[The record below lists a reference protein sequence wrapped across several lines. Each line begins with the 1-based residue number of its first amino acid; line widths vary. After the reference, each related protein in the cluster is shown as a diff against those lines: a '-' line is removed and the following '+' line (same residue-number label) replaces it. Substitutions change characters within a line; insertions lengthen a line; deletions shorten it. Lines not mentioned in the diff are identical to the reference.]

1 MKKKSLLLSLAC
13 AMLILLFGMTANAQS
28 EDTLEPYSYT
38 NPAYANLE
46 SDTDS
51 ASDSIA
57 PYSEEVV
64 PNASYTSDVDALA
77 GTLRQQMVSR
87 AAVIN
92 LYYHHDSV
100 LTQAVFDQL
109 CDDLFAKAIAH
120 TGVGKE
126 GDYILWNCQRYTVG
140 ATQEAS
146 SQGSGYDVHI
156 TFTFTYLTDASQE
169 AEVDQAVAN
178 LLKTL
183 DLSGKTDYQKIK
195 AIYDYICSNITYD
208 YDNLYDDS
216 YTLKHSSYAAL
227 INKKAVCQGY
237 ASLFYR
243 LALEAGIDAR
253 VISGDSNGPHAWNI
267 VKIEGSYYNLDS
279 TWDAG
284 NTEYEYFLKNAKD
297 FPNHTRDA
305 AYTTAAFTSSYPI
318 AATSYAVHGSI
329 QDYEYKITNNG
340 QVIITKYT
348 GNDADVTTPATIA
361 DMPVIGI
368 DKKAFFD
375 LPNLETLTI
384 SEGVQSVSDTF
395 TGNVPKLRQI
405 HFPSTLDFRTPD
417 GSDYHIL
424 GSCPSLEE
432 ITVPDNSPYLYAEN
446 GILYDSAQYTVLCS
460 AQNADLGDLVL
471 PENVQIINTH
481 AFEYNTHL
489 TSIQMPDC
497 VYLIGYQA
505 FESCVNLVSANIPRS
520 LGGMGIGLYAFEN
533 TSLQSLFI
541 PKEIEDI
548 YITGYQFAH
557 KALQEIKVE
566 KGNPNYKV
574 IDGALIYED
583 YEGKTLVMYASGSKQ
598 TSYTLPNSITFLDVK
613 AFDGAENL
621 ETITLTGNISTIPS
635 NCFQGCTGLKELTIP
650 EGVTS
655 IDSDAFKN
663 CTNLQKI
670 YLPKSLTT
678 IDSTSFS
685 NATNITDI
693 YYAGTQKKWEKI
705 QKNGAFNKIT
715 ATYHYN
721 DDDPLENGQWL
732 KSGSRWWY
740 RYGDGSYPSNQL
752 CQINNIW
759 YGFDAS
765 GWMETGWAAHDNKWY
780 YFNTSGVMQTGWL
793 KLGGSWYYLDP
804 DKGYMYAD
812 TAFSLNDHIYGFNTD
827 GTMYTGW
834 CYIPTGNYWL
844 YFDNNGAVNGWKSIG
859 GKWYFFNYDYRMI
872 SDGWY
877 NINGVE
883 YYFLSS
889 GAMAD
894 GWAKVNGEWYYCPGG
909 KEYNGWLSSGGNWYY
924 ISESQMVYGGIYI
937 IDNRYYSF
945 ANNGVWLGYANPPQ

>member
-46 SDTDS
+46 SGDV
-51 ASDSIA
+51 SDNIA
-57 PYSEEVV
+57 PYSMEDT
-64 PNASYTSDVDALA
+64 PNISYTDDVDALA

-109 CDDLFAKAIAH
+109 CADLFAKAIAH

-126 GDYILWNCQRYTVG
+126 GDYILWNCQGYTVG

-156 TFTFTYLTDASQE
+156 TFTFTYLSDADQE
-169 AEVDQAVAN
+169 AQMDQAVAD
-178 LLKTL
+178 LLSSL
-183 DLSGKTDYQKIK
+183 DLSSKTDYQKIK

-253 VISGDSNGPHAWNI
+253 VISGDSGGPHAWNI

-329 QDYEYKITNNG
+329 QDYAYKITNNG

-348 GNDADVTTPATIA
+348 GTDADVTTPDTI
-361 DMPVIGI
+361 DGMPVIGI
-368 DKKAFFD
+368 DTNAFFD

-417 GSDYHIL
+417 GSNYPIL

-446 GILYDSAQYTVLCS
+446 GILYDSAQYAVLCS

-471 PENVQIINTH
+471 PETVQIINTH

-505 FESCVNLVSANIPRS
+505 FESCVNL
-520 LGGMGIGLYAFEN
+520 
-533 TSLQSLFI
+533 
-541 PKEIEDI
+541 
-548 YITGYQFAH
+548 
-557 KALQEIKVE
+557 
-566 KGNPNYKV
+566 
-574 IDGALIYED
+574 
-583 YEGKTLVMYASGSKQ
+583 
-598 TSYTLPNSITFLDVK
+598 
-613 AFDGAENL
+613 

-655 IDSDAFKN
+655 IKSDAFKN

-693 YYAGTQKKWEKI
+693 YYAGTQKKWEKT
-705 QKNGAFNKIT
+705 QKNDAFNKIT

-793 KLGGSWYYLDP
+793 ELGGSWYYLDP

-812 TAFSLNDHIYGFNTD
+812 TAFLLNDHIYSFNTD

-834 CYIPTGNYWL
+834 LYIQTGNYWT

-859 GKWYFFNYDYRMI
+859 GKWYYFDTYMMVADRSLTI
-872 SDGWY
+872 K
-877 NINGVE
+877 GVE

-889 GAMAD
+889 GALAEGWIKRDGAWYYYSGGIRRTDWLSLNGSWYYLDSDGKMAT
-894 GWAKVNGEWYYCPGG
+894 GWLNLNGSWYYLASGGKMATGWLKLGNTWYYLNANGKMATNTWIGNSYVNG
-909 KEYNGWLSSGGNWYY
+909 SGAWVR
-924 ISESQMVYGGIYI
+924 S
-937 IDNRYYSF
+937 R
-945 ANNGVWLGYANPPQ
+945 

>member
-46 SDTDS
+46 SGDV
-51 ASDSIA
+51 SDNIA
-57 PYSEEVV
+57 PYSMEDT
-64 PNASYTSDVDALA
+64 PNISYTDDVDALA
-77 GTLRQQMVSR
+77 STLRQQMVSR

-126 GDYILWNCQRYTVG
+126 GDYILWNCQGYTVG

-156 TFTFTYLTDASQE
+156 TFTFTYLSDADQE
-169 AEVDQAVAN
+169 AQMDQTVAD
-178 LLKTL
+178 LLSSL
-183 DLSGKTDYQKIK
+183 DLSSKTDYQKIK

-253 VISGDSNGPHAWNI
+253 VISGDSGGPHAWNI

-348 GNDADVTTPATIA
+348 GTDADVTTPDTI
-361 DMPVIGI
+361 DGMPVIGI
-368 DKKAFFD
+368 DTNAFFD

-417 GSDYHIL
+417 GSDYPIL

-446 GILYDSAQYTVLCS
+446 GILYDSAQYAVLCS

-471 PENVQIINTH
+471 PETVQIINTH

-505 FESCVNLVSANIPRS
+505 FESCVNL
-520 LGGMGIGLYAFEN
+520 
-533 TSLQSLFI
+533 
-541 PKEIEDI
+541 
-548 YITGYQFAH
+548 
-557 KALQEIKVE
+557 
-566 KGNPNYKV
+566 
-574 IDGALIYED
+574 
-583 YEGKTLVMYASGSKQ
+583 
-598 TSYTLPNSITFLDVK
+598 
-613 AFDGAENL
+613 

-635 NCFQGCTGLKELTIP
+635 NCFQRCTGLKELTIP

-655 IDSDAFKN
+655 IKSDAFKN

-693 YYAGTQKKWEKI
+693 YYAGTQKKWKKV

-765 GWMETGWAAHDNKWY
+765 GWMETGWASHDNKWY

-793 KLGGSWYYLDP
+793 KLGGSWYYLASNG
-804 DKGYMYAD
+804 KMATGW
-812 TAFSLNDHIYGFNTD
+812 LNLNGSWYYLTSSGKMATGWLKIGGAWYYLASGGKMATGWLKLGNTWYYLNAN
-827 GTMYTGW
+827 GTMATNTW
-834 CYIPTGNYWL
+834 IGNSY
-844 YFDNNGAVNGWKSIG
+844 VNG
-859 GKWYFFNYDYRMI
+859 
-872 SDGWY
+872 
-877 NINGVE
+877 
-883 YYFLSS
+883 S
-889 GAMAD
+889 GA
-894 GWAKVNGEWYYCPGG
+894 WVR
-909 KEYNGWLSSGGNWYY
+909 S
-924 ISESQMVYGGIYI
+924 
-937 IDNRYYSF
+937 R
-945 ANNGVWLGYANPPQ
+945 

>member
-46 SDTDS
+46 SGDV
-51 ASDSIA
+51 SDNIA
-57 PYSEEVV
+57 PYSMEDT
-64 PNASYTSDVDALA
+64 PNISYTDDVDALA
-77 GTLRQQMVSR
+77 STLRQQMVSR

-471 PENVQIINTH
+471 PETVQIINTH

-505 FESCVNLVSANIPRS
+505 FESCV
-520 LGGMGIGLYAFEN
+520 
-533 TSLQSLFI
+533 
-541 PKEIEDI
+541 
-548 YITGYQFAH
+548 
-557 KALQEIKVE
+557 
-566 KGNPNYKV
+566 
-574 IDGALIYED
+574 
-583 YEGKTLVMYASGSKQ
+583 
-598 TSYTLPNSITFLDVK
+598 
-613 AFDGAENL
+613 NL

-859 GKWYFFNYDYRMI
+859 GKWYYFNTFKMVANRSLTI
-872 SDGWY
+872 K
-877 NINGVE
+877 GVE

-889 GAMAD
+889 GALAE
-894 GWAKVNGEWYYCPGG
+894 GWVNRNGTWYYYSGG
-909 KEYNGWLSSGGNWYY
+909 IKHTGWLSLNGAWYY
-924 ISESQMVYGGIYI
+924 LASDGKMATDWLNLNGSWYYLTSSGKMATGWLKLGNTWYYLNANGKMATNTW
-937 IDNRYYSF
+937 IDNSYV
-945 ANNGVWLGYANPPQ
+945 NGSGAWVRSR

>member
-13 AMLILLFGMTANAQS
+13 AMLVLLFGMTANAQS

-57 PYSEEVV
+57 PYSQEAV

-87 AAVIN
+87 ATVIN

-126 GDYILWNCQRYTVG
+126 GDYILWNCQGYTVG

-156 TFTFTYLTDASQE
+156 TFTFTYLSDADQE
-169 AEVDQAVAN
+169 AQMDQAVAN

-489 TSIQMPDC
+489 TSIQMPD
-497 VYLIGYQA
+497 
-505 FESCVNLVSANIPRS
+505 
-520 LGGMGIGLYAFEN
+520 LY
-533 TSLQSLFI
+533 I
-541 PKEIEDI
+541 
-548 YITGYQFAH
+548 
-557 KALQEIKVE
+557 
-566 KGNPNYKV
+566 
-574 IDGALIYED
+574 
-583 YEGKTLVMYASGSKQ
+583 
-598 TSYTLPNSITFLDVK
+598 
-613 AFDGAENL
+613 
-621 ETITLTGNISTIPS
+621 
-635 NCFQGCTGLKELTIP
+635 
-650 EGVTS
+650 
-655 IDSDAFKN
+655 
-663 CTNLQKI
+663 
-670 YLPKSLTT
+670 
-678 IDSTSFS
+678 
-685 NATNITDI
+685 
-693 YYAGTQKKWEKI
+693 
-705 QKNGAFNKIT
+705 
-715 ATYHYN
+715 
-721 DDDPLENGQWL
+721 
-732 KSGSRWWY
+732 
-740 RYGDGSYPSNQL
+740 
-752 CQINNIW
+752 
-759 YGFDAS
+759 
-765 GWMETGWAAHDNKWY
+765 
-780 YFNTSGVMQTGWL
+780 
-793 KLGGSWYYLDP
+793 
-804 DKGYMYAD
+804 
-812 TAFSLNDHIYGFNTD
+812 
-827 GTMYTGW
+827 
-834 CYIPTGNYWL
+834 
-844 YFDNNGAVNGWKSIG
+844 
-859 GKWYFFNYDYRMI
+859 
-872 SDGWY
+872 
-877 NINGVE
+877 
-883 YYFLSS
+883 
-889 GAMAD
+889 
-894 GWAKVNGEWYYCPGG
+894 
-909 KEYNGWLSSGGNWYY
+909 
-924 ISESQMVYGGIYI
+924 
-937 IDNRYYSF
+937 
-945 ANNGVWLGYANPPQ
+945 

>member
-46 SDTDS
+46 SGDV
-51 ASDSIA
+51 SDNIA
-57 PYSEEVV
+57 PYSMEDT
-64 PNASYTSDVDALA
+64 PNISYTDDVDALA

-126 GDYILWNCQRYTVG
+126 GDYILWNCQGYTVG

-156 TFTFTYLTDASQE
+156 TFTFTYLSDADQE
-169 AEVDQAVAN
+169 AQMDQAVAD
-178 LLKTL
+178 LLSSL
-183 DLSGKTDYQKIK
+183 DLSSKTDYQKIK

-253 VISGDSNGPHAWNI
+253 VISGDSGGPHAWNI

-329 QDYEYKITNNG
+329 QDYAYKITNNG

-348 GNDADVTTPATIA
+348 GTDADVTTPDTI
-361 DMPVIGI
+361 DGMPVIGI
-368 DKKAFFD
+368 DTNAFFD

-417 GSDYHIL
+417 GSNYPIL

-446 GILYDSAQYTVLCS
+446 GILYDSAQYAVLCS

-471 PENVQIINTH
+471 PETVQIINTH

-505 FESCVNLVSANIPRS
+505 FESCVNL
-520 LGGMGIGLYAFEN
+520 
-533 TSLQSLFI
+533 
-541 PKEIEDI
+541 
-548 YITGYQFAH
+548 
-557 KALQEIKVE
+557 
-566 KGNPNYKV
+566 
-574 IDGALIYED
+574 
-583 YEGKTLVMYASGSKQ
+583 
-598 TSYTLPNSITFLDVK
+598 
-613 AFDGAENL
+613 

-655 IDSDAFKN
+655 IKSDAFKN

-693 YYAGTQKKWEKI
+693 YYAGTQKKWEKT
-705 QKNGAFNKIT
+705 QKNDAFNKIT

-793 KLGGSWYYLDP
+793 ELGGSWYYLDP

-812 TAFSLNDHIYGFNTD
+812 TAFLLNDHIYSFNTD

-834 CYIPTGNYWL
+834 LYIQTGNYWT

-859 GKWYFFNYDYRMI
+859 GKWYYFDTYMMVADRSLTI
-872 SDGWY
+872 K
-877 NINGVE
+877 GVE

-889 GAMAD
+889 GALAEGWIKRDGAWYYYSGGIRRTDWLSLNSSWYYLDSDGKMAT
-894 GWAKVNGEWYYCPGG
+894 GWLNLNGSWYYLASGGKMATGWLKLGNTWYYLNANGKMATNTWIGNSYVNG
-909 KEYNGWLSSGGNWYY
+909 SGAWVR
-924 ISESQMVYGGIYI
+924 S
-937 IDNRYYSF
+937 R
-945 ANNGVWLGYANPPQ
+945 

>member
-46 SDTDS
+46 SGDV
-51 ASDSIA
+51 SDNIA
-57 PYSEEVV
+57 PYSMEDT
-64 PNASYTSDVDALA
+64 PNISYTDDVDALA
-77 GTLRQQMVSR
+77 STLRQQMVSR

-126 GDYILWNCQRYTVG
+126 GDYILWNCQGYTVG

-156 TFTFTYLTDASQE
+156 TFTFTYLSDADQE
-169 AEVDQAVAN
+169 AQMDQTVAD
-178 LLKTL
+178 LLSSL
-183 DLSGKTDYQKIK
+183 DLSSKTDYQKIK

-253 VISGDSNGPHAWNI
+253 VISGDSGGPHAWNI

-348 GNDADVTTPATIA
+348 GTDADVTTPDTI
-361 DMPVIGI
+361 DGMPVIGI
-368 DKKAFFD
+368 DTNAFFD

-417 GSDYHIL
+417 GSDYPIL

-446 GILYDSAQYTVLCS
+446 GILYDSAQYAVLCS

-471 PENVQIINTH
+471 PETVQIINTH

-505 FESCVNLVSANIPRS
+505 FESCVNL
-520 LGGMGIGLYAFEN
+520 
-533 TSLQSLFI
+533 
-541 PKEIEDI
+541 
-548 YITGYQFAH
+548 
-557 KALQEIKVE
+557 
-566 KGNPNYKV
+566 
-574 IDGALIYED
+574 
-583 YEGKTLVMYASGSKQ
+583 
-598 TSYTLPNSITFLDVK
+598 
-613 AFDGAENL
+613 

-635 NCFQGCTGLKELTIP
+635 NCFQRCTGLKELTIP

-655 IDSDAFKN
+655 IKSDAFKN

-693 YYAGTQKKWEKI
+693 YYAGTQKKWKKV

-759 YGFDAS
+759 YGFDAY
-765 GWMETGWAAHDNKWY
+765 GWMETGWASHDNKWY

-793 KLGGSWYYLDP
+793 KLGGSWYYLASNG
-804 DKGYMYAD
+804 KMA
-812 TAFSLNDHIYGFNTD
+812 
-827 GTMYTGW
+827 TGW
-834 CYIPTGNYWL
+834 LNLNGSWYYLDSDGKMATGWL
-844 YFDNNGAVNGWKSIG
+844 NLNGSWYYLASSGKMATGWLKLGNTWYYLNANGKMATNTWIGNSYVNG
-859 GKWYFFNYDYRMI
+859 
-872 SDGWY
+872 
-877 NINGVE
+877 
-883 YYFLSS
+883 S
-889 GAMAD
+889 GA
-894 GWAKVNGEWYYCPGG
+894 WVR
-909 KEYNGWLSSGGNWYY
+909 S
-924 ISESQMVYGGIYI
+924 
-937 IDNRYYSF
+937 R
-945 ANNGVWLGYANPPQ
+945 

>member
-13 AMLILLFGMTANAQS
+13 AMLVLLFGMTANAQS

-57 PYSEEVV
+57 PYSQEVV

-375 LPNLETLTI
+375 LPNLETRPSPKVYSLSPILSQAMCLSSDRSI
-384 SEGVQSVSDTF
+384 SHLHWTSVHPMDLIIIFWDPALLWRRS
-395 TGNVPKLRQI
+395 RYQ
-405 HFPSTLDFRTPD
+405 
-417 GSDYHIL
+417 
-424 GSCPSLEE
+424 
-432 ITVPDNSPYLYAEN
+432 ITVHICTQRMASSTTVLSILYCAPLRMQIW
-446 GILYDSAQYTVLCS
+446 GIL
-460 AQNADLGDLVL
+460 
-471 PENVQIINTH
+471 
-481 AFEYNTHL
+481 
-489 TSIQMPDC
+489 
-497 VYLIGYQA
+497 
-505 FESCVNLVSANIPRS
+505 
-520 LGGMGIGLYAFEN
+520 
-533 TSLQSLFI
+533 
-541 PKEIEDI
+541 
-548 YITGYQFAH
+548 
-557 KALQEIKVE
+557 
-566 KGNPNYKV
+566 
-574 IDGALIYED
+574 
-583 YEGKTLVMYASGSKQ
+583 
-598 TSYTLPNSITFLDVK
+598 
-613 AFDGAENL
+613 
-621 ETITLTGNISTIPS
+621 
-635 NCFQGCTGLKELTIP
+635 CFQK
-650 EGVTS
+650 TS
-655 IDSDAFKN
+655 RS
-663 CTNLQKI
+663 
-670 YLPKSLTT
+670 
-678 IDSTSFS
+678 
-685 NATNITDI
+685 
-693 YYAGTQKKWEKI
+693 
-705 QKNGAFNKIT
+705 
-715 ATYHYN
+715 
-721 DDDPLENGQWL
+721 
-732 KSGSRWWY
+732 
-740 RYGDGSYPSNQL
+740 
-752 CQINNIW
+752 
-759 YGFDAS
+759 
-765 GWMETGWAAHDNKWY
+765 
-780 YFNTSGVMQTGWL
+780 
-793 KLGGSWYYLDP
+793 
-804 DKGYMYAD
+804 
-812 TAFSLNDHIYGFNTD
+812 
-827 GTMYTGW
+827 
-834 CYIPTGNYWL
+834 
-844 YFDNNGAVNGWKSIG
+844 
-859 GKWYFFNYDYRMI
+859 
-872 SDGWY
+872 
-877 NINGVE
+877 
-883 YYFLSS
+883 
-889 GAMAD
+889 
-894 GWAKVNGEWYYCPGG
+894 
-909 KEYNGWLSSGGNWYY
+909 
-924 ISESQMVYGGIYI
+924 
-937 IDNRYYSF
+937 
-945 ANNGVWLGYANPPQ
+945 

>member
-1 MKKKSLLLSLAC
+1 MIDLNKKKHKGETHMKKKSLLLSLAC

-46 SDTDS
+46 SGDV
-51 ASDSIA
+51 SDNIA
-57 PYSEEVV
+57 PYSMEDT
-64 PNASYTSDVDALA
+64 PNISYTDDVDALA

-126 GDYILWNCQRYTVG
+126 GDYILWNCQGYTVG

-156 TFTFTYLTDASQE
+156 TFTFTYLSDADQE
-169 AEVDQAVAN
+169 AQMDQAVAD
-178 LLKTL
+178 LLSSL

-208 YDNLYDDS
+208 YDNLYNDS

-253 VISGDSNGPHAWNI
+253 VISGDSGGPHAWNI

-305 AYTTAAFTSSYPI
+305 AYTTAAFTSSYLI

-329 QDYEYKITNNG
+329 QDYEYKITNNS

-348 GNDADVTTPATIA
+348 GTDADVTTPDTI
-361 DMPVIGI
+361 DGMPVIGI
-368 DKKAFFD
+368 DTNAFFD

-417 GSDYHIL
+417 GSDYPIL

-446 GILYDSAQYTVLCS
+446 GILYDSAQYAVLCS
-460 AQNADLGDLVL
+460 AQNANLGDLVL
-471 PENVQIINTH
+471 PETVQIINTH

-505 FESCVNLVSANIPRS
+505 FESCVNL
-520 LGGMGIGLYAFEN
+520 
-533 TSLQSLFI
+533 
-541 PKEIEDI
+541 
-548 YITGYQFAH
+548 
-557 KALQEIKVE
+557 
-566 KGNPNYKV
+566 
-574 IDGALIYED
+574 
-583 YEGKTLVMYASGSKQ
+583 
-598 TSYTLPNSITFLDVK
+598 
-613 AFDGAENL
+613 

-635 NCFQGCTGLKELTIP
+635 NCFQRCTGLKELTIL

-655 IDSDAFKN
+655 IKSDAFKN

-705 QKNGAFNKIT
+705 QKNDAFNKIT

-759 YGFDAS
+759 YGFDTS
-765 GWMETGWAAHDNKWY
+765 GWMETGWASHDNKWY

-804 DKGYMYAD
+804 NEGYMYAN
-812 TAFSLNDHIYGFNTD
+812 TAFSLNDHIYAFNTD

-834 CYIPTGNYWL
+834 YYNQTGNYWL

-859 GKWYFFNYDYRMI
+859 GKWYYFNTFKMVANRSLTI
-872 SDGWY
+872 K
-877 NINGVE
+877 GVE

-889 GAMAD
+889 GALAEGWVKRDGAWYYYSGGIRRTGWLNLNGSWYYLDSDGKMAT
-894 GWAKVNGEWYYCPGG
+894 GWLNLNGSWYYLASGGKMATGWLKLGNTWYYLNANGKMATNTWIGNSYVNG
-909 KEYNGWLSSGGNWYY
+909 SGAWVR
-924 ISESQMVYGGIYI
+924 S
-937 IDNRYYSF
+937 R
-945 ANNGVWLGYANPPQ
+945 

>member
-1 MKKKSLLLSLAC
+1 MIDLNKKKHKGETHMKKKSLLLSLAC

-46 SDTDS
+46 SGDV
-51 ASDSIA
+51 SDNIA
-57 PYSEEVV
+57 PYSMEDT
-64 PNASYTSDVDALA
+64 PNISYTDDVDALA
-77 GTLRQQMVSR
+77 STLRQQMVSR

-126 GDYILWNCQRYTVG
+126 GDYILWNCQGYTVG

-156 TFTFTYLTDASQE
+156 TFTFTYLSDADQE
-169 AEVDQAVAN
+169 AQMDQTVAD
-178 LLKTL
+178 LLSSL
-183 DLSGKTDYQKIK
+183 DLSSKTDYQNIK

-253 VISGDSNGPHAWNI
+253 VISGDSGGPHAWNI

-348 GNDADVTTPATIA
+348 GTDADVTTPDTI
-361 DMPVIGI
+361 DGMPVIGI
-368 DKKAFFD
+368 DTNAFFD

-417 GSDYHIL
+417 GSDYPIL

-446 GILYDSAQYTVLCS
+446 GILYDSAQYAVLCS

-471 PENVQIINTH
+471 PETVQIINTH

-505 FESCVNLVSANIPRS
+505 FESCVNL
-520 LGGMGIGLYAFEN
+520 
-533 TSLQSLFI
+533 
-541 PKEIEDI
+541 
-548 YITGYQFAH
+548 
-557 KALQEIKVE
+557 
-566 KGNPNYKV
+566 
-574 IDGALIYED
+574 
-583 YEGKTLVMYASGSKQ
+583 
-598 TSYTLPNSITFLDVK
+598 
-613 AFDGAENL
+613 

-635 NCFQGCTGLKELTIP
+635 NCFQRCTGLKELTIP

-655 IDSDAFKN
+655 IKSDAFKN

-693 YYAGTQKKWEKI
+693 YYAGTQKKWKKV

-765 GWMETGWAAHDNKWY
+765 GWMETGWASHDNKWY

-793 KLGGSWYYLDP
+793 KLGGSWYYLASNG
-804 DKGYMYAD
+804 KMA
-812 TAFSLNDHIYGFNTD
+812 
-827 GTMYTGW
+827 TGW
-834 CYIPTGNYWL
+834 LNLNGSWYYLTSSGKMATGWL
-844 YFDNNGAVNGWKSIG
+844 KIGGAWYYLASGGKMATGWLKLGNTWYYLNANGKMATNTWIGNSYVNG
-859 GKWYFFNYDYRMI
+859 
-872 SDGWY
+872 
-877 NINGVE
+877 
-883 YYFLSS
+883 S
-889 GAMAD
+889 GA
-894 GWAKVNGEWYYCPGG
+894 WVR
-909 KEYNGWLSSGGNWYY
+909 S
-924 ISESQMVYGGIYI
+924 
-937 IDNRYYSF
+937 R
-945 ANNGVWLGYANPPQ
+945 

>member
-46 SDTDS
+46 SGDV
-51 ASDSIA
+51 SDNIA
-57 PYSEEVV
+57 PYSMEDT
-64 PNASYTSDVDALA
+64 PNISYTDDVDALA
-77 GTLRQQMVSR
+77 STLRQQMVSR

-126 GDYILWNCQRYTVG
+126 GDYILWNCQGYTVG

-156 TFTFTYLTDASQE
+156 TFTFTYLSDADQE
-169 AEVDQAVAN
+169 AQMDQTVAD
-178 LLKTL
+178 LLSSL
-183 DLSGKTDYQKIK
+183 DLSSKTDYQKIK

-253 VISGDSNGPHAWNI
+253 VISGDSGGPHAWNI

-348 GNDADVTTPATIA
+348 GTDADVTTPDTI
-361 DMPVIGI
+361 DGMPVIGI
-368 DKKAFFD
+368 DTNAFFD

-417 GSDYHIL
+417 GSNYPIL

-446 GILYDSAQYTVLCS
+446 GILYDSAQYAVLCS

-471 PENVQIINTH
+471 PETVQIINTH

-505 FESCVNLVSANIPRS
+505 FESCVNL
-520 LGGMGIGLYAFEN
+520 
-533 TSLQSLFI
+533 
-541 PKEIEDI
+541 
-548 YITGYQFAH
+548 
-557 KALQEIKVE
+557 
-566 KGNPNYKV
+566 
-574 IDGALIYED
+574 
-583 YEGKTLVMYASGSKQ
+583 
-598 TSYTLPNSITFLDVK
+598 
-613 AFDGAENL
+613 

-655 IDSDAFKN
+655 IKSDAFKN

-705 QKNGAFNKIT
+705 QKNDAFNKIT

-793 KLGGSWYYLDP
+793 ELGGSWYYLDP

-812 TAFSLNDHIYGFNTD
+812 TAFLLNDHIYSFNTD

-834 CYIPTGNYWL
+834 LYIQTGNYWT

-859 GKWYFFNYDYRMI
+859 GKWYYFDTYMMVADRSLTI
-872 SDGWY
+872 K
-877 NINGVE
+877 GVE

-889 GAMAD
+889 GALAEGWIKRDGAWYYYSGGIRRTDWLSLNGSWYYLDSDGKMAT
-894 GWAKVNGEWYYCPGG
+894 GWLNLNGSWYYLASGGKMATGWLKLGNTWYYLNANGKMATNTWIGNSYVNG
-909 KEYNGWLSSGGNWYY
+909 SGAWVR
-924 ISESQMVYGGIYI
+924 S
-937 IDNRYYSF
+937 R
-945 ANNGVWLGYANPPQ
+945 

>member
-46 SDTDS
+46 SGDV
-51 ASDSIA
+51 SDNIA
-57 PYSEEVV
+57 PYSMEDT
-64 PNASYTSDVDALA
+64 PNISYTDDVDALA
-77 GTLRQQMVSR
+77 STLRQQMVSR

-126 GDYILWNCQRYTVG
+126 GDYILWNCQGYTVG

-156 TFTFTYLTDASQE
+156 TFTFTYLSDADQE
-169 AEVDQAVAN
+169 AQMDQTVAD
-178 LLKTL
+178 LLSSL
-183 DLSGKTDYQKIK
+183 DLSSKTDYQKIK

-253 VISGDSNGPHAWNI
+253 VISGDSGGPHAWNI

-348 GNDADVTTPATIA
+348 GTDADVTTPDTI
-361 DMPVIGI
+361 DGMPVIGI
-368 DKKAFFD
+368 DTNAFFD

-417 GSDYHIL
+417 GSDYPIL

-446 GILYDSAQYTVLCS
+446 GILYDSAQYAVLCS

-471 PENVQIINTH
+471 PETVQIINTH

-505 FESCVNLVSANIPRS
+505 FESCVNL
-520 LGGMGIGLYAFEN
+520 
-533 TSLQSLFI
+533 
-541 PKEIEDI
+541 
-548 YITGYQFAH
+548 
-557 KALQEIKVE
+557 
-566 KGNPNYKV
+566 
-574 IDGALIYED
+574 
-583 YEGKTLVMYASGSKQ
+583 
-598 TSYTLPNSITFLDVK
+598 
-613 AFDGAENL
+613 

-635 NCFQGCTGLKELTIP
+635 NCFQRCTGLKELTIP

-655 IDSDAFKN
+655 IKSDAFKN

-693 YYAGTQKKWEKI
+693 YYAGTQKKWKKV

-759 YGFDAS
+759 YGFDAY
-765 GWMETGWAAHDNKWY
+765 GWMETGWASHDNKWY

-793 KLGGSWYYLDP
+793 KLGGSWYYLASNG
-804 DKGYMYAD
+804 KMATGW
-812 TAFSLNDHIYGFNTD
+812 LNLNGSWYYLTSSGKMATGWLKIGGAWYYLASGGKMATGWLKLGNTWYYLNAN
-827 GTMYTGW
+827 GTMATNTW
-834 CYIPTGNYWL
+834 IGNSY
-844 YFDNNGAVNGWKSIG
+844 VNG
-859 GKWYFFNYDYRMI
+859 
-872 SDGWY
+872 
-877 NINGVE
+877 
-883 YYFLSS
+883 S
-889 GAMAD
+889 GA
-894 GWAKVNGEWYYCPGG
+894 WVR
-909 KEYNGWLSSGGNWYY
+909 S
-924 ISESQMVYGGIYI
+924 
-937 IDNRYYSF
+937 R
-945 ANNGVWLGYANPPQ
+945 

>member
-46 SDTDS
+46 SGDV
-51 ASDSIA
+51 SDNIA
-57 PYSEEVV
+57 PYSMEDT
-64 PNASYTSDVDALA
+64 PNISYTDDVDALA
-77 GTLRQQMVSR
+77 STLRQQMVSR

-253 VISGDSNGPHAWNI
+253 VISGDSSGPHAWNI

-471 PENVQIINTH
+471 PETVQIINTH

-505 FESCVNLVSANIPRS
+505 FESCV
-520 LGGMGIGLYAFEN
+520 
-533 TSLQSLFI
+533 
-541 PKEIEDI
+541 
-548 YITGYQFAH
+548 
-557 KALQEIKVE
+557 
-566 KGNPNYKV
+566 
-574 IDGALIYED
+574 
-583 YEGKTLVMYASGSKQ
+583 
-598 TSYTLPNSITFLDVK
+598 
-613 AFDGAENL
+613 NL

-859 GKWYFFNYDYRMI
+859 GKWYYFNTFKMVANRSLTI
-872 SDGWY
+872 K
-877 NINGVE
+877 GVE

-889 GAMAD
+889 GALAE
-894 GWAKVNGEWYYCPGG
+894 GWVNRNGTWYYYSGG
-909 KEYNGWLSSGGNWYY
+909 IKHTGWLSLNGAWYY
-924 ISESQMVYGGIYI
+924 LASDGKMATDWLNLNGSWYYLTSSGKMATGWLKLGNTWYYLNANGKMATNTW
-937 IDNRYYSF
+937 IDNSYV
-945 ANNGVWLGYANPPQ
+945 NGSGAWVRSR

>member
-46 SDTDS
+46 SGDV
-51 ASDSIA
+51 SDNIA
-57 PYSEEVV
+57 PYSMEDT
-64 PNASYTSDVDALA
+64 PNISYTDDVDALA
-77 GTLRQQMVSR
+77 STLRQQMVSR

-126 GDYILWNCQRYTVG
+126 GDYILWNCQGYTVG

-156 TFTFTYLTDASQE
+156 TFTFTYLSDADQE
-169 AEVDQAVAN
+169 AQMDQTVAD
-178 LLKTL
+178 LLSSL
-183 DLSGKTDYQKIK
+183 DLSSKTDYQKIK

-253 VISGDSNGPHAWNI
+253 VISGDSGGPHAWNI

-348 GNDADVTTPATIA
+348 GTDADVTTPDTI
-361 DMPVIGI
+361 DGMPVIGI
-368 DKKAFFD
+368 DTNAFFD

-417 GSDYHIL
+417 GSDYPIL

-446 GILYDSAQYTVLCS
+446 GILYDSAQYAVLCS

-471 PENVQIINTH
+471 PETVQIINTH

-489 TSIQMPDC
+489 TSIQMPD
-497 VYLIGYQA
+497 YMDLIGYQA
-505 FESCVNLVSANIPRS
+505 FESCV
-520 LGGMGIGLYAFEN
+520 
-533 TSLQSLFI
+533 
-541 PKEIEDI
+541 
-548 YITGYQFAH
+548 
-557 KALQEIKVE
+557 
-566 KGNPNYKV
+566 
-574 IDGALIYED
+574 
-583 YEGKTLVMYASGSKQ
+583 
-598 TSYTLPNSITFLDVK
+598 
-613 AFDGAENL
+613 NL

-635 NCFQGCTGLKELTIP
+635 NCFQRCTGLKELTIP

-655 IDSDAFKN
+655 IKSDAFKN

-693 YYAGTQKKWEKI
+693 YYAGTQKKWKKV

-759 YGFDAS
+759 YGFDAY
-765 GWMETGWAAHDNKWY
+765 GWMETGWASHDNKWY

-793 KLGGSWYYLDP
+793 KLGGSWYYLASNG
-804 DKGYMYAD
+804 KMATGW
-812 TAFSLNDHIYGFNTD
+812 LNLNGSWYYLTSSGKMATGWLKIGGAWYYLASGGKMATGWLKLGNTWYYLNAN
-827 GTMYTGW
+827 GTMATNTW
-834 CYIPTGNYWL
+834 IGNSY
-844 YFDNNGAVNGWKSIG
+844 VNG
-859 GKWYFFNYDYRMI
+859 
-872 SDGWY
+872 
-877 NINGVE
+877 
-883 YYFLSS
+883 S
-889 GAMAD
+889 GA
-894 GWAKVNGEWYYCPGG
+894 WVR
-909 KEYNGWLSSGGNWYY
+909 S
-924 ISESQMVYGGIYI
+924 
-937 IDNRYYSF
+937 R
-945 ANNGVWLGYANPPQ
+945 

>member
-46 SDTDS
+46 SGDV
-51 ASDSIA
+51 SDNIA
-57 PYSEEVV
+57 PYSMEDT
-64 PNASYTSDVDALA
+64 PNISYTDDVDALA

-126 GDYILWNCQRYTVG
+126 GDYILWNCQGYTVG

-156 TFTFTYLTDASQE
+156 TFTFTYLSDADQE
-169 AEVDQAVAN
+169 AQMDQAVAD
-178 LLKTL
+178 LLSSL
-183 DLSGKTDYQKIK
+183 DLSSKTDYQKIK

-329 QDYEYKITNNG
+329 QDYAYKITNNG

-348 GNDADVTTPATIA
+348 GTDADVTTPDTI
-361 DMPVIGI
+361 DGMPVIGI
-368 DKKAFFD
+368 DTNAFFD

-417 GSDYHIL
+417 GSNYPIL

-446 GILYDSAQYTVLCS
+446 GILYDSAQYAVLCS
-460 AQNADLGDLVL
+460 AQNADLVDLVL
-471 PENVQIINTH
+471 PETVQIINTH

-505 FESCVNLVSANIPRS
+505 FESCVNL
-520 LGGMGIGLYAFEN
+520 
-533 TSLQSLFI
+533 
-541 PKEIEDI
+541 
-548 YITGYQFAH
+548 
-557 KALQEIKVE
+557 
-566 KGNPNYKV
+566 
-574 IDGALIYED
+574 
-583 YEGKTLVMYASGSKQ
+583 
-598 TSYTLPNSITFLDVK
+598 
-613 AFDGAENL
+613 

-655 IDSDAFKN
+655 IKSDAFKN

-693 YYAGTQKKWEKI
+693 YYAGTQKKWEKT
-705 QKNGAFNKIT
+705 QKNDAFNKIT

-793 KLGGSWYYLDP
+793 ELGGSWYYLDP

-812 TAFSLNDHIYGFNTD
+812 TAFLLNDHIYSFNTD

-834 CYIPTGNYWL
+834 LYIQTGNYWT

-859 GKWYFFNYDYRMI
+859 GKWYYFDTYMMVADRSLTI
-872 SDGWY
+872 K
-877 NINGVE
+877 GVE

-889 GAMAD
+889 GALAEGWIKRDGAWYYYSGGIRRTDWLSLNSSWYYLDSDGKMAT
-894 GWAKVNGEWYYCPGG
+894 GWLNLNGSWYYLASGGKMATGWLKLGNTWYYLNANGKMATNTWIGNSYVNG
-909 KEYNGWLSSGGNWYY
+909 SGAWVR
-924 ISESQMVYGGIYI
+924 S
-937 IDNRYYSF
+937 R
-945 ANNGVWLGYANPPQ
+945 

>member
-46 SDTDS
+46 SGDV
-51 ASDSIA
+51 SDNIA
-57 PYSEEVV
+57 PYSMEDT
-64 PNASYTSDVDALA
+64 PNISYTDDVDALA

-126 GDYILWNCQRYTVG
+126 GDYILWNCQGYTVG

-156 TFTFTYLTDASQE
+156 TFTFTYLSDADQE
-169 AEVDQAVAN
+169 AQMDQAVAD
-178 LLKTL
+178 LLSSL
-183 DLSGKTDYQKIK
+183 DLSSKTDYQKIK

-253 VISGDSNGPHAWNI
+253 VISGDSGGPHAWNI

-348 GNDADVTTPATIA
+348 GTDADVTTPDTI
-361 DMPVIGI
+361 DGMPVIGI
-368 DKKAFFD
+368 DTNAFFD

-417 GSDYHIL
+417 GSNYPIL

-446 GILYDSAQYTVLCS
+446 GILYDSAQYAVLCS

-471 PENVQIINTH
+471 PETVQIINTH

-505 FESCVNLVSANIPRS
+505 FESCVNL
-520 LGGMGIGLYAFEN
+520 
-533 TSLQSLFI
+533 
-541 PKEIEDI
+541 
-548 YITGYQFAH
+548 
-557 KALQEIKVE
+557 
-566 KGNPNYKV
+566 
-574 IDGALIYED
+574 
-583 YEGKTLVMYASGSKQ
+583 
-598 TSYTLPNSITFLDVK
+598 
-613 AFDGAENL
+613 

-655 IDSDAFKN
+655 IKSDAFKN

-705 QKNGAFNKIT
+705 QKNDAFNKIT

-793 KLGGSWYYLDP
+793 ELGGSWYYLDP

-812 TAFSLNDHIYGFNTD
+812 TAFLLNDHIYSFNTD

-834 CYIPTGNYWL
+834 LYIQTGNYWT

-859 GKWYFFNYDYRMI
+859 GKWYYFDTYMMVADRSLTI
-872 SDGWY
+872 K
-877 NINGVE
+877 GVE

-889 GAMAD
+889 GALAEGWIKRDGAWYYYSGGIRRTDWLSLNGSWYYLDSDGKMAT
-894 GWAKVNGEWYYCPGG
+894 GWLNLNGSWYYLASGGKMATGWLKLGNTWYYLNANGKMATNTWIGNSYVNG
-909 KEYNGWLSSGGNWYY
+909 SGAWVR
-924 ISESQMVYGGIYI
+924 S
-937 IDNRYYSF
+937 R
-945 ANNGVWLGYANPPQ
+945 

>member
-46 SDTDS
+46 SGDV
-51 ASDSIA
+51 SDNIA
-57 PYSEEVV
+57 PYSMEDT
-64 PNASYTSDVDALA
+64 PNISYTDDVDALA

-126 GDYILWNCQRYTVG
+126 GDYILWNCQGYTVG

-156 TFTFTYLTDASQE
+156 TFTFTYLSDADQE
-169 AEVDQAVAN
+169 AQMDQAVAD
-178 LLKTL
+178 LLSSL
-183 DLSGKTDYQKIK
+183 DLSSKTDYQKIK

-253 VISGDSNGPHAWNI
+253 VISGDSGGPHAWNI

-329 QDYEYKITNNG
+329 QDYAYKITNNG

-348 GNDADVTTPATIA
+348 GTDADVTTPDTI
-361 DMPVIGI
+361 DGMPVIGI
-368 DKKAFFD
+368 DTNAFFD

-417 GSDYHIL
+417 GSNYPIL

-446 GILYDSAQYTVLCS
+446 GILYDSAQYAVLCS

-471 PENVQIINTH
+471 PETVQIINTH

-505 FESCVNLVSANIPRS
+505 FESCVNL
-520 LGGMGIGLYAFEN
+520 
-533 TSLQSLFI
+533 
-541 PKEIEDI
+541 
-548 YITGYQFAH
+548 
-557 KALQEIKVE
+557 
-566 KGNPNYKV
+566 
-574 IDGALIYED
+574 
-583 YEGKTLVMYASGSKQ
+583 
-598 TSYTLPNSITFLDVK
+598 
-613 AFDGAENL
+613 

-655 IDSDAFKN
+655 IKSDAFKN

-693 YYAGTQKKWEKI
+693 YYAGTQKKWEKT
-705 QKNGAFNKIT
+705 QKNDAFNKIT

-859 GKWYFFNYDYRMI
+859 GKWYYFNTFKMVANRSLTI
-872 SDGWY
+872 K
-877 NINGVE
+877 GVE

-889 GAMAD
+889 GALAE
-894 GWAKVNGEWYYCPGG
+894 GWVNRNGTWYYYSGG
-909 KEYNGWLSSGGNWYY
+909 IKHTGWLSLNGAWYY
-924 ISESQMVYGGIYI
+924 LASDGKMATDWLNLNGSWYYLTSSGKMATGWLKLGNTWYYLNANGKMATNTW
-937 IDNRYYSF
+937 IDNSYV
-945 ANNGVWLGYANPPQ
+945 NGSGAWVRSR

>member
-1 MKKKSLLLSLAC
+1 MIDLNKKKHKGETHMKKKSLLLSLAC

-46 SDTDS
+46 SGDV
-51 ASDSIA
+51 SDNIA
-57 PYSEEVV
+57 PYSMEDT
-64 PNASYTSDVDALA
+64 PNISYTDDVDALA

-126 GDYILWNCQRYTVG
+126 GDYILWNCQGYTVG

-156 TFTFTYLTDASQE
+156 TFTFTYLSDADQE
-169 AEVDQAVAN
+169 AQMDQAVAD
-178 LLKTL
+178 LLSSL

-208 YDNLYDDS
+208 YDNLYNDS

-253 VISGDSNGPHAWNI
+253 VISGDSGGPHAWNI

-305 AYTTAAFTSSYPI
+305 AYTTAAFTSSYLI

-329 QDYEYKITNNG
+329 QDYEYKITNNS

-348 GNDADVTTPATIA
+348 GTDADVTTPDTI
-361 DMPVIGI
+361 DGMPVIGI
-368 DKKAFFD
+368 DTNAFFD

-417 GSDYHIL
+417 GSDYPIL

-446 GILYDSAQYTVLCS
+446 GILYDSAQYAVLCS
-460 AQNADLGDLVL
+460 AQNANLGDLVL
-471 PENVQIINTH
+471 PETVQIINTH

-505 FESCVNLVSANIPRS
+505 FESCVNL
-520 LGGMGIGLYAFEN
+520 
-533 TSLQSLFI
+533 
-541 PKEIEDI
+541 
-548 YITGYQFAH
+548 
-557 KALQEIKVE
+557 
-566 KGNPNYKV
+566 
-574 IDGALIYED
+574 
-583 YEGKTLVMYASGSKQ
+583 
-598 TSYTLPNSITFLDVK
+598 
-613 AFDGAENL
+613 

-635 NCFQGCTGLKELTIP
+635 NCFQRCTGLKELTIL

-655 IDSDAFKN
+655 IKSDAFKN

-705 QKNGAFNKIT
+705 QKNDAFNKIT

-759 YGFDAS
+759 YGFDTS
-765 GWMETGWAAHDNKWY
+765 GWMETGWASHDNKWY

-804 DKGYMYAD
+804 NEGYMYAN
-812 TAFSLNDHIYGFNTD
+812 TAFSLNDHIYAFNTD

-834 CYIPTGNYWL
+834 YYNQTGNYWL

-859 GKWYFFNYDYRMI
+859 GKWYYFNTFKMVANRSLTI
-872 SDGWY
+872 K
-877 NINGVE
+877 GVE

-889 GAMAD
+889 GALAEGWVKRDGAWYYLDSDGKMAT
-894 GWAKVNGEWYYCPGG
+894 GWLNLNGSWYYLASGGKMATGWLKLGNTWYYLNANGKMATNTWIGNSYVNG
-909 KEYNGWLSSGGNWYY
+909 SGAWVR
-924 ISESQMVYGGIYI
+924 S
-937 IDNRYYSF
+937 R
-945 ANNGVWLGYANPPQ
+945 

>member
-1 MKKKSLLLSLAC
+1 MIDLNKKKHKGETHMKKKSLLLSLAC

-46 SDTDS
+46 SGDV
-51 ASDSIA
+51 SDNIA
-57 PYSEEVV
+57 PYSMEDT
-64 PNASYTSDVDALA
+64 PNISYTDDVDALA
-77 GTLRQQMVSR
+77 STLRQQMVSR

-126 GDYILWNCQRYTVG
+126 GDYILWNCQGYTVG

-156 TFTFTYLTDASQE
+156 TFTFTYLSDADQE
-169 AEVDQAVAN
+169 AQMDQTVAD
-178 LLKTL
+178 LLSSL
-183 DLSGKTDYQKIK
+183 DLSSKTDYQKIK

-253 VISGDSNGPHAWNI
+253 VISGDSGGPHAWNI

-348 GNDADVTTPATIA
+348 GTDADVTTPDTI
-361 DMPVIGI
+361 DGMPVIGI
-368 DKKAFFD
+368 DTNAFFD

-417 GSDYHIL
+417 GSDYPIL

-446 GILYDSAQYTVLCS
+446 GILYDSAQYAVLCS

-471 PENVQIINTH
+471 PETVQIINTH

-505 FESCVNLVSANIPRS
+505 FESCVNL
-520 LGGMGIGLYAFEN
+520 
-533 TSLQSLFI
+533 
-541 PKEIEDI
+541 
-548 YITGYQFAH
+548 
-557 KALQEIKVE
+557 
-566 KGNPNYKV
+566 
-574 IDGALIYED
+574 
-583 YEGKTLVMYASGSKQ
+583 
-598 TSYTLPNSITFLDVK
+598 
-613 AFDGAENL
+613 

-635 NCFQGCTGLKELTIP
+635 NCFQRCTGLKELTIP

-655 IDSDAFKN
+655 IKSDAFKN

-693 YYAGTQKKWEKI
+693 YYAGTQKKWKKV

-765 GWMETGWAAHDNKWY
+765 GWMETGWASHDNKWY

-804 DKGYMYAD
+804 NEGHMYAD
-812 TAFSLNDHIYGFNTD
+812 TAFSLNDHIYAFNTD

-834 CYIPTGNYWL
+834 YYNQTGNYWL

-859 GKWYFFNYDYRMI
+859 GKWYYFNTFKMVANRSLTI
-872 SDGWY
+872 K
-877 NINGVE
+877 GVE

-889 GAMAD
+889 GALAEGWVKRDGAWYYYSSGIRRTGWLNLNGSWYYLDSDGKMAT
-894 GWAKVNGEWYYCPGG
+894 GWLNLNGSWYYLASGGKMATGWLKLGNTWYYLNANGKMATNTWIGNSYVNG
-909 KEYNGWLSSGGNWYY
+909 SGAWVR
-924 ISESQMVYGGIYI
+924 S
-937 IDNRYYSF
+937 R
-945 ANNGVWLGYANPPQ
+945 

>member
-1 MKKKSLLLSLAC
+1 MIDLNKKKHKGETHMKKKSLLLSLAC

-46 SDTDS
+46 SGDV
-51 ASDSIA
+51 SDNIA
-57 PYSEEVV
+57 PYSMEDT
-64 PNASYTSDVDALA
+64 PNISYTDDVDALA

-126 GDYILWNCQRYTVG
+126 GDYILWNCQGYTVG

-156 TFTFTYLTDASQE
+156 TFTFTYLSNADQKAQM
-169 AEVDQAVAN
+169 DQAVAD
-178 LLKTL
+178 LLSSL
-183 DLSGKTDYQKIK
+183 ALSGKTDYQKIK

-243 LALEAGIDAR
+243 FALEAGIDAR
-253 VISGDSNGPHAWNI
+253 VISGDSGGPHAWNI

-348 GNDADVTTPATIA
+348 GTDADVTTPDTI
-361 DMPVIGI
+361 DGMPVIGI
-368 DKKAFFD
+368 DMNAFFD

-417 GSDYHIL
+417 GSDYPIL

-446 GILYDSAQYTVLCS
+446 GILYDKAQYAVLCS

-471 PENVQIINTH
+471 PETVQIINTH

-505 FESCVNLVSANIPRS
+505 FESCVNL
-520 LGGMGIGLYAFEN
+520 
-533 TSLQSLFI
+533 
-541 PKEIEDI
+541 
-548 YITGYQFAH
+548 
-557 KALQEIKVE
+557 
-566 KGNPNYKV
+566 
-574 IDGALIYED
+574 
-583 YEGKTLVMYASGSKQ
+583 
-598 TSYTLPNSITFLDVK
+598 
-613 AFDGAENL
+613 

-655 IDSDAFKN
+655 IKSDAFKN

-693 YYAGTQKKWEKI
+693 YYAGTQKKWGKI

-759 YGFDAS
+759 YGFDTS
-765 GWMETGWAAHDNKWY
+765 GWMETGWASHDNKWY

-804 DKGYMYAD
+804 NEGHMYAD
-812 TAFSLNDHIYGFNTD
+812 TAFSLNDHIYAFNTD

-834 CYIPTGNYWL
+834 YYNQTGNYWL

-859 GKWYFFNYDYRMI
+859 GKWYYFNTFKMVANRSLTI
-872 SDGWY
+872 K
-877 NINGVE
+877 GVE

-889 GAMAD
+889 GALAEGWVKRDGAWYYYSSGIRRTGWLNLNGSWYYLDSDGKMAT
-894 GWAKVNGEWYYCPGG
+894 GWLNLNGSWYYLASGGKMATGWLKLGNTWYYLNANGKMATNTWIGNSYVNG
-909 KEYNGWLSSGGNWYY
+909 SGAWVR
-924 ISESQMVYGGIYI
+924 S
-937 IDNRYYSF
+937 R
-945 ANNGVWLGYANPPQ
+945 

>member
-1 MKKKSLLLSLAC
+1 MIDLNKKKHKGETHMKKKSLLLSLAC
-13 AMLILLFGMTANAQS
+13 AMLILLFSMTANAQS

-46 SDTDS
+46 SGDV
-51 ASDSIA
+51 SDNIA
-57 PYSEEVV
+57 PYSMEDT
-64 PNASYTSDVDALA
+64 PNISYTDDVDALA

-126 GDYILWNCQRYTVG
+126 GDYILWNCQGYTVG

-156 TFTFTYLTDASQE
+156 TFTFTYLSDADQE
-169 AEVDQAVAN
+169 AQMDQAVAD
-178 LLKTL
+178 LLSSL

-208 YDNLYDDS
+208 YDNLYNDS

-253 VISGDSNGPHAWNI
+253 VISGDSGGPHAWNI

-305 AYTTAAFTSSYPI
+305 AYTTAAFTSSYLI

-329 QDYEYKITNNG
+329 QDYEYKITNNS

-348 GNDADVTTPATIA
+348 GTDADVTTPDTI
-361 DMPVIGI
+361 DGMPVIGI
-368 DKKAFFD
+368 DTNAFFD

-417 GSDYHIL
+417 GSDYPIL

-446 GILYDSAQYTVLCS
+446 GILYDSAQYAVLCS
-460 AQNADLGDLVL
+460 AQNANLGDLVL
-471 PENVQIINTH
+471 PETVQIINTH

-505 FESCVNLVSANIPRS
+505 FESCVNL
-520 LGGMGIGLYAFEN
+520 
-533 TSLQSLFI
+533 
-541 PKEIEDI
+541 
-548 YITGYQFAH
+548 
-557 KALQEIKVE
+557 
-566 KGNPNYKV
+566 
-574 IDGALIYED
+574 
-583 YEGKTLVMYASGSKQ
+583 
-598 TSYTLPNSITFLDVK
+598 
-613 AFDGAENL
+613 

-635 NCFQGCTGLKELTIP
+635 NCFQRCTGLKELTIL

-655 IDSDAFKN
+655 IKSDAFKN

-705 QKNGAFNKIT
+705 QKNDAFNKIT

-759 YGFDAS
+759 YGFDTS
-765 GWMETGWAAHDNKWY
+765 GWMETGWASHDNKWY

-804 DKGYMYAD
+804 NEGYMYAN
-812 TAFSLNDHIYGFNTD
+812 TAFSLNDHIYAFNTD

-834 CYIPTGNYWL
+834 YYNQTGNYWL

-859 GKWYFFNYDYRMI
+859 GKWYYFNTFKMVANRSLTI
-872 SDGWY
+872 K
-877 NINGVE
+877 GVE

-889 GAMAD
+889 GALAEGWVKRDGAWYYYSGGIRRTGWLNLNGSWYYLDSDGKMAT
-894 GWAKVNGEWYYCPGG
+894 GWLNLNGSWYYLASGGKMATGWLKLGNTWYYLNANGKMATNTWIGNSYVNG
-909 KEYNGWLSSGGNWYY
+909 SGAWVR
-924 ISESQMVYGGIYI
+924 S
-937 IDNRYYSF
+937 R
-945 ANNGVWLGYANPPQ
+945 

>member
-46 SDTDS
+46 SGDV
-51 ASDSIA
+51 SDNIA
-57 PYSEEVV
+57 PYSMEDT
-64 PNASYTSDVDALA
+64 PNISYTDDVDALA

-126 GDYILWNCQRYTVG
+126 GDYILWNCQGYTVG

-156 TFTFTYLTDASQE
+156 TFTFTYLSDADQE
-169 AEVDQAVAN
+169 AQMDQAVAD
-178 LLKTL
+178 LLSSL
-183 DLSGKTDYQKIK
+183 DLSNKTDYQKIK

-329 QDYEYKITNNG
+329 QDYAYKITNNG

-348 GNDADVTTPATIA
+348 GTDADVTTPDTI
-361 DMPVIGI
+361 DGMPVIGI
-368 DKKAFFD
+368 DTNAFFD

-417 GSDYHIL
+417 GSNYPIL

-446 GILYDSAQYTVLCS
+446 GILYDSAQYAVLCS

-471 PENVQIINTH
+471 PETVQIINTH

-505 FESCVNLVSANIPRS
+505 FESCVNL
-520 LGGMGIGLYAFEN
+520 
-533 TSLQSLFI
+533 
-541 PKEIEDI
+541 
-548 YITGYQFAH
+548 
-557 KALQEIKVE
+557 
-566 KGNPNYKV
+566 
-574 IDGALIYED
+574 
-583 YEGKTLVMYASGSKQ
+583 
-598 TSYTLPNSITFLDVK
+598 
-613 AFDGAENL
+613 

-655 IDSDAFKN
+655 IKSDAFKN

-693 YYAGTQKKWEKI
+693 YYAGTQKKWEKT
-705 QKNGAFNKIT
+705 QKNDAFNKIT

-793 KLGGSWYYLDP
+793 ELGGSWYYLDP

-812 TAFSLNDHIYGFNTD
+812 TAFLLNDHIYSFNTD

-834 CYIPTGNYWL
+834 LYIQTGNYWT

-859 GKWYFFNYDYRMI
+859 GKWYYFDTYMMVADRSLTI
-872 SDGWY
+872 K
-877 NINGVE
+877 GVE

-889 GAMAD
+889 GALAEGWIKRDGAWYYYSGGIRRTDWLSLNSSWYYLDSDGKMAT
-894 GWAKVNGEWYYCPGG
+894 GWLNLNGSWYYLASGGKMATGWLKLGNTWYYLNANGKMATNTWIGNSYVNG
-909 KEYNGWLSSGGNWYY
+909 SGAWVR
-924 ISESQMVYGGIYI
+924 S
-937 IDNRYYSF
+937 R
-945 ANNGVWLGYANPPQ
+945 

>member
-46 SDTDS
+46 SGDV
-51 ASDSIA
+51 SDNIA
-57 PYSEEVV
+57 PYSMEDT
-64 PNASYTSDVDALA
+64 PNISYTDDVDALA

-126 GDYILWNCQRYTVG
+126 GDYILWNCQGYTVG

-156 TFTFTYLTDASQE
+156 TFTFTYLSDADQE
-169 AEVDQAVAN
+169 AQMDQAVAD
-178 LLKTL
+178 LLSSL
-183 DLSGKTDYQKIK
+183 DLSSKTDYQKIK

-253 VISGDSNGPHAWNI
+253 VISGDSGGPHAWNI

-279 TWDAG
+279 TWDVG

-329 QDYEYKITNNG
+329 QDYAYKITNNG

-348 GNDADVTTPATIA
+348 GTDADVTTPDTI
-361 DMPVIGI
+361 DGMPVIGI
-368 DKKAFFD
+368 DTNAFFD

-417 GSDYHIL
+417 GSNYPIL

-446 GILYDSAQYTVLCS
+446 GILYDSAQYAVLCS

-471 PENVQIINTH
+471 PETVQIINTH

-505 FESCVNLVSANIPRS
+505 FESCVNL
-520 LGGMGIGLYAFEN
+520 
-533 TSLQSLFI
+533 
-541 PKEIEDI
+541 
-548 YITGYQFAH
+548 
-557 KALQEIKVE
+557 
-566 KGNPNYKV
+566 
-574 IDGALIYED
+574 
-583 YEGKTLVMYASGSKQ
+583 
-598 TSYTLPNSITFLDVK
+598 
-613 AFDGAENL
+613 

-655 IDSDAFKN
+655 IKSDAFKN

-693 YYAGTQKKWEKI
+693 YYAGTQKKWEKT
-705 QKNGAFNKIT
+705 QKNDAFNKIT

-793 KLGGSWYYLDP
+793 ELGGSWYYLDP

-812 TAFSLNDHIYGFNTD
+812 TAFLLNDHIYSFNTD

-834 CYIPTGNYWL
+834 LYIQTGNYWT

-859 GKWYFFNYDYRMI
+859 GKWYYFDTYMMVADRSLTI
-872 SDGWY
+872 K
-877 NINGVE
+877 GVE

-889 GAMAD
+889 GALAEGWIKRDGAWYYYSGGIRRTDWLSLNGSWYYLDSDGKMAT
-894 GWAKVNGEWYYCPGG
+894 GWLNLNGSWYYLASGGKMATGWLKLGNTWYYLNANGKMATNTWIGNSYVNG
-909 KEYNGWLSSGGNWYY
+909 SGAWVR
-924 ISESQMVYGGIYI
+924 S
-937 IDNRYYSF
+937 R
-945 ANNGVWLGYANPPQ
+945 

>member
-46 SDTDS
+46 SGDV
-51 ASDSIA
+51 SDNIA
-57 PYSEEVV
+57 PYSMEDT
-64 PNASYTSDVDALA
+64 PNISYTDDVDALA
-77 GTLRQQMVSR
+77 STLRQQMVSR

-505 FESCVNLVSANIPRS
+505 FESCVNL
-520 LGGMGIGLYAFEN
+520 
-533 TSLQSLFI
+533 
-541 PKEIEDI
+541 
-548 YITGYQFAH
+548 
-557 KALQEIKVE
+557 
-566 KGNPNYKV
+566 
-574 IDGALIYED
+574 
-583 YEGKTLVMYASGSKQ
+583 
-598 TSYTLPNSITFLDVK
+598 
-613 AFDGAENL
+613 

-859 GKWYFFNYDYRMI
+859 GKWYYFNTFKMVANRSLTI
-872 SDGWY
+872 K
-877 NINGVE
+877 GVE

-889 GAMAD
+889 GALAE
-894 GWAKVNGEWYYCPGG
+894 GWVNRNGTWYYYSGG
-909 KEYNGWLSSGGNWYY
+909 IKHTGWLSLNGAWYY
-924 ISESQMVYGGIYI
+924 LASDGKMATDWLNLNGSWYYLTSSGKMATGWLKLGNTWYYLNANGKMATNTW
-937 IDNRYYSF
+937 IDNSYV
-945 ANNGVWLGYANPPQ
+945 NGSGAWVRSR

>member
-13 AMLILLFGMTANAQS
+13 AMLVLLFGMTANAQS

-57 PYSEEVV
+57 PYSQEAV

-126 GDYILWNCQRYTVG
+126 GDYILWNCQGYTVG

-156 TFTFTYLTDASQE
+156 TFTFTYLSDADQE
-169 AEVDQAVAN
+169 AQMDQAVAD
-178 LLKTL
+178 LLSSL
-183 DLSGKTDYQKIK
+183 NLSGKTDYQKIK

-253 VISGDSNGPHAWNI
+253 VISGDSSGPHAWNI

-395 TGNVPKLRQI
+395 TGNVPKLRHI

-417 GSDYHIL
+417 GSDYPIL

-446 GILYDSAQYTVLCS
+446 GILYDKAQYAVLCS
-460 AQNADLGDLVL
+460 AQDADLGDLVL
-471 PENVQIINTH
+471 PDTVHIVNSH

-505 FESCVNLVSANIPRS
+505 FESCV
-520 LGGMGIGLYAFEN
+520 
-533 TSLQSLFI
+533 
-541 PKEIEDI
+541 
-548 YITGYQFAH
+548 
-557 KALQEIKVE
+557 
-566 KGNPNYKV
+566 
-574 IDGALIYED
+574 
-583 YEGKTLVMYASGSKQ
+583 
-598 TSYTLPNSITFLDVK
+598 
-613 AFDGAENL
+613 NL

-655 IDSDAFKN
+655 IKSDAFKN

-685 NATNITDI
+685 NAANITDI
-693 YYAGTQKKWEKI
+693 YYAGTQKKWKKI

-834 CYIPTGNYWL
+834 CYIQTGNYWL

-859 GKWYFFNYDYRMI
+859 GKWYYFNTFKMVANCSLTI
-872 SDGWY
+872 K
-877 NINGVE
+877 GVE

-889 GAMAD
+889 GALAE
-894 GWAKVNGEWYYCPGG
+894 GWVNRNGTWYYYSGG
-909 KEYNGWLSSGGNWYY
+909 IKHTGWLSLNGAWYY
-924 ISESQMVYGGIYI
+924 LASDGKMATGWLNQNGSW
-937 IDNRYYSF
+937 YYLTSSGKMTTGWLKLGNTWYYLN
-945 ANNGVWLGYANPPQ
+945 ANGKMATNTWIGNSYVNGSGAWVRSR

>member
-46 SDTDS
+46 SGDV
-51 ASDSIA
+51 SDNIA
-57 PYSEEVV
+57 PYSMEDT
-64 PNASYTSDVDALA
+64 PNIFYTDDVDALA

-126 GDYILWNCQRYTVG
+126 GDYILWNCQGYTVG

-156 TFTFTYLTDASQE
+156 TFTFTYLSDADQE
-169 AEVDQAVAN
+169 VQMDQAVAD
-178 LLKTL
+178 LLSSL
-183 DLSGKTDYQKIK
+183 DLSSKTDYQKIK

-253 VISGDSNGPHAWNI
+253 VISGDSGGPHAWNI

-348 GNDADVTTPATIA
+348 GTDADVTTPDTI
-361 DMPVIGI
+361 DGMPVIGI
-368 DKKAFFD
+368 DTNAFFD

-417 GSDYHIL
+417 GSNYPIL

-446 GILYDSAQYTVLCS
+446 GILYDSAQYAVLCS

-471 PENVQIINTH
+471 PETVQIINTH

-505 FESCVNLVSANIPRS
+505 FESCVNL
-520 LGGMGIGLYAFEN
+520 
-533 TSLQSLFI
+533 
-541 PKEIEDI
+541 
-548 YITGYQFAH
+548 
-557 KALQEIKVE
+557 
-566 KGNPNYKV
+566 
-574 IDGALIYED
+574 
-583 YEGKTLVMYASGSKQ
+583 
-598 TSYTLPNSITFLDVK
+598 
-613 AFDGAENL
+613 

-635 NCFQGCTGLKELTIP
+635 NCFQRCTGLKELTIP

-655 IDSDAFKN
+655 IKSDAFKN

-693 YYAGTQKKWEKI
+693 YYAGTQKKWKKV

-721 DDDPLENGQWL
+721 DDPLENGQWL

-759 YGFDAS
+759 YGFDAY
-765 GWMETGWAAHDNKWY
+765 GWMETGWASHDNKWY

-793 KLGGSWYYLDP
+793 KLGGSWYYLASNG
-804 DKGYMYAD
+804 KMATGW
-812 TAFSLNDHIYGFNTD
+812 LNLNGSWYYLTSSGKMATGWLKIGGAWYYLASGGKMATGWLKLGNTWYYLNAN
-827 GTMYTGW
+827 GTMATNTW
-834 CYIPTGNYWL
+834 IGNSY
-844 YFDNNGAVNGWKSIG
+844 VNG
-859 GKWYFFNYDYRMI
+859 
-872 SDGWY
+872 
-877 NINGVE
+877 
-883 YYFLSS
+883 S
-889 GAMAD
+889 GA
-894 GWAKVNGEWYYCPGG
+894 WVR
-909 KEYNGWLSSGGNWYY
+909 S
-924 ISESQMVYGGIYI
+924 
-937 IDNRYYSF
+937 R
-945 ANNGVWLGYANPPQ
+945 

>member
-46 SDTDS
+46 SGDV
-51 ASDSIA
+51 SDNIA
-57 PYSEEVV
+57 PYSMEDT
-64 PNASYTSDVDALA
+64 PNISYTDDVDALA

-126 GDYILWNCQRYTVG
+126 GDYILWNCQGYTVG

-156 TFTFTYLTDASQE
+156 TFTFTYLSDADQE
-169 AEVDQAVAN
+169 AQMDQAVAD
-178 LLKTL
+178 LLSSL
-183 DLSGKTDYQKIK
+183 DLSSKTDYQKIK

-253 VISGDSNGPHAWNI
+253 VISGDSGGPHAWNI

-329 QDYEYKITNNG
+329 QDYAYKITNNG

-348 GNDADVTTPATIA
+348 GTDADVTTPDTI
-361 DMPVIGI
+361 DGMPVIGI
-368 DKKAFFD
+368 DTNAFFD

-417 GSDYHIL
+417 GSNYPIL

-446 GILYDSAQYTVLCS
+446 GILYDSAQYAVLCS

-471 PENVQIINTH
+471 PETVQIINTH

-505 FESCVNLVSANIPRS
+505 FESCVNL
-520 LGGMGIGLYAFEN
+520 
-533 TSLQSLFI
+533 
-541 PKEIEDI
+541 
-548 YITGYQFAH
+548 
-557 KALQEIKVE
+557 
-566 KGNPNYKV
+566 
-574 IDGALIYED
+574 
-583 YEGKTLVMYASGSKQ
+583 
-598 TSYTLPNSITFLDVK
+598 
-613 AFDGAENL
+613 

-655 IDSDAFKN
+655 IKSDAFKN

-693 YYAGTQKKWEKI
+693 YYAGTQKKWEKT
-705 QKNGAFNKIT
+705 QKNDAFNKIT

-765 GWMETGWAAHDNKWY
+765 GWMETGWVAHDNKWY

-793 KLGGSWYYLDP
+793 ELGGSWYYLDP

-812 TAFSLNDHIYGFNTD
+812 TAFLLNDHIYSFNTD

-834 CYIPTGNYWL
+834 LYIQTGNYWT

-859 GKWYFFNYDYRMI
+859 GKWYYFDTYMMVADRSLTI
-872 SDGWY
+872 K
-877 NINGVE
+877 GVE

-889 GAMAD
+889 GALAEGWIKRDGAWYYYSGGIRRTDWLSLNGSWYYLDSDGKMAT
-894 GWAKVNGEWYYCPGG
+894 GWLNLNGSWYYLASGGKMATGWLKLGNTWYYLNANGKMATNTWIGNSYVNG
-909 KEYNGWLSSGGNWYY
+909 SGAWVR
-924 ISESQMVYGGIYI
+924 S
-937 IDNRYYSF
+937 R
-945 ANNGVWLGYANPPQ
+945 

>member
-1 MKKKSLLLSLAC
+1 MR
-13 AMLILLFGMTANAQS
+13 G
-28 EDTLEPYSYT
+28 EPK
-38 NPAYANLE
+38 
-46 SDTDS
+46 
-51 ASDSIA
+51 
-57 PYSEEVV
+57 
-64 PNASYTSDVDALA
+64 
-77 GTLRQQMVSR
+77 
-87 AAVIN
+87 
-92 LYYHHDSV
+92 
-100 LTQAVFDQL
+100 
-109 CDDLFAKAIAH
+109 DD
-120 TGVGKE
+120 
-126 GDYILWNCQRYTVG
+126 
-140 ATQEAS
+140 
-146 SQGSGYDVHI
+146 
-156 TFTFTYLTDASQE
+156 
-169 AEVDQAVAN
+169 
-178 LLKTL
+178 
-183 DLSGKTDYQKIK
+183 
-195 AIYDYICSNITYD
+195 
-208 YDNLYDDS
+208 
-216 YTLKHSSYAAL
+216 
-227 INKKAVCQGY
+227 
-237 ASLFYR
+237 
-243 LALEAGIDAR
+243 
-253 VISGDSNGPHAWNI
+253 
-267 VKIEGSYYNLDS
+267 
-279 TWDAG
+279 
-284 NTEYEYFLKNAKD
+284 
-297 FPNHTRDA
+297 
-305 AYTTAAFTSSYPI
+305 
-318 AATSYAVHGSI
+318 
-329 QDYEYKITNNG
+329 
-340 QVIITKYT
+340 T

-541 PKEIEDI
+541 PKEIEDL
-548 YITGYQFAH
+548 YITGYQFDH

-812 TAFSLNDHIYGFNTD
+812 TAFSRNDHIYGFNTD

-859 GKWYFFNYDYRMI
+859 GKWYYFNTFKMVANRSLTI
-872 SDGWY
+872 K
-877 NINGVE
+877 GVE

-889 GAMAD
+889 GALAE
-894 GWAKVNGEWYYCPGG
+894 GWVNRNGTWYYYSGG
-909 KEYNGWLSSGGNWYY
+909 IKHTGWLSLNGAWYY
-924 ISESQMVYGGIYI
+924 LASDGKMATDWLNLNGSWYYLTSSGKMATGWLKLGNTWYYLNANGKMATNTW
-937 IDNRYYSF
+937 IDNSYV
-945 ANNGVWLGYANPPQ
+945 NGSGAWVRSR

>member
-1 MKKKSLLLSLAC
+1 MVRSSSPS
-13 AMLILLFGMTANAQS
+13 I
-28 EDTLEPYSYT
+28 
-38 NPAYANLE
+38 PA
-46 SDTDS
+46 T
-51 ASDSIA
+51 
-57 PYSEEVV
+57 
-64 PNASYTSDVDALA
+64 
-77 GTLRQQMVSR
+77 
-87 AAVIN
+87 
-92 LYYHHDSV
+92 
-100 LTQAVFDQL
+100 
-109 CDDLFAKAIAH
+109 
-120 TGVGKE
+120 
-126 GDYILWNCQRYTVG
+126 
-140 ATQEAS
+140 
-146 SQGSGYDVHI
+146 
-156 TFTFTYLTDASQE
+156 
-169 AEVDQAVAN
+169 
-178 LLKTL
+178 
-183 DLSGKTDYQKIK
+183 
-195 AIYDYICSNITYD
+195 
-208 YDNLYDDS
+208 
-216 YTLKHSSYAAL
+216 
-227 INKKAVCQGY
+227 
-237 ASLFYR
+237 
-243 LALEAGIDAR
+243 
-253 VISGDSNGPHAWNI
+253 
-267 VKIEGSYYNLDS
+267 
-279 TWDAG
+279 
-284 NTEYEYFLKNAKD
+284 
-297 FPNHTRDA
+297 
-305 AYTTAAFTSSYPI
+305 
-318 AATSYAVHGSI
+318 
-329 QDYEYKITNNG
+329 
-340 QVIITKYT
+340 
-348 GNDADVTTPATIA
+348 DADVTTPDTI
-361 DMPVIGI
+361 DGMPVIGI
-368 DKKAFFD
+368 DTNAFFD

-446 GILYDSAQYTVLCS
+446 GILYDSAQYAVLCS

-505 FESCVNLVSANIPRS
+505 FESCVNL
-520 LGGMGIGLYAFEN
+520 
-533 TSLQSLFI
+533 
-541 PKEIEDI
+541 
-548 YITGYQFAH
+548 
-557 KALQEIKVE
+557 
-566 KGNPNYKV
+566 
-574 IDGALIYED
+574 
-583 YEGKTLVMYASGSKQ
+583 
-598 TSYTLPNSITFLDVK
+598 
-613 AFDGAENL
+613 

-655 IDSDAFKN
+655 IKSDAFKN

-705 QKNGAFNKIT
+705 QKNGAFNRIT

-752 CQINNIW
+752 CQIDDIW

-765 GWMETGWAAHDNKWY
+765 GWMETGWASHDNKWY

-812 TAFSLNDHIYGFNTD
+812 TAFLLNDHIYGFNTD

-834 CYIPTGNYWL
+834 LYIPTGNYWL

-859 GKWYFFNYDYRMI
+859 GKWYYFNTFKMVANRSLTI
-872 SDGWY
+872 KGA
-877 NINGVE
+877 E

-889 GAMAD
+889 GALAE
-894 GWAKVNGEWYYCPGG
+894 GWVNRNGTWYYYSGG
-909 KEYNGWLSSGGNWYY
+909 IKHTGWLSLNGAWYY
-924 ISESQMVYGGIYI
+924 LASDGKMATGWLNQNGSWYYLTSSGKMATGWLKLGNTWYYLNANGKMATNTW
-937 IDNRYYSF
+937 IDNSYV
-945 ANNGVWLGYANPPQ
+945 NGSGAWVRSR

>member
-13 AMLILLFGMTANAQS
+13 AMLVLLFGMTANAQS

-57 PYSEEVV
+57 PYSQEVV

-417 GSDYHIL
+417 GSNYPIL

-446 GILYDSAQYTVLCS
+446 GILYDSAQYAVLCS

-471 PENVQIINTH
+471 PETVQIINTH

-505 FESCVNLVSANIPRS
+505 FESCVNL
-520 LGGMGIGLYAFEN
+520 
-533 TSLQSLFI
+533 
-541 PKEIEDI
+541 
-548 YITGYQFAH
+548 
-557 KALQEIKVE
+557 
-566 KGNPNYKV
+566 
-574 IDGALIYED
+574 
-583 YEGKTLVMYASGSKQ
+583 
-598 TSYTLPNSITFLDVK
+598 
-613 AFDGAENL
+613 

-655 IDSDAFKN
+655 IKSDAFKN

-693 YYAGTQKKWEKI
+693 YYAGTQKKWEKT
-705 QKNGAFNKIT
+705 QKNDAFNKIT

-793 KLGGSWYYLDP
+793 ELGGSWYYLDP

-812 TAFSLNDHIYGFNTD
+812 TAFLLNDHIYSFNTD

-834 CYIPTGNYWL
+834 LYIQTGNYWT

-859 GKWYFFNYDYRMI
+859 GKWYYFDTYMMVADRSLTI
-872 SDGWY
+872 K
-877 NINGVE
+877 GVE

-889 GAMAD
+889 GALAEGWIKRDGAWYYYSGGIRRTDWLSLNSSWYYLDSDGKMAT
-894 GWAKVNGEWYYCPGG
+894 GWLNLNGSWYYLASGGKMATGWLKLGNTWYYLNANGKMATNTWIGNSYVNG
-909 KEYNGWLSSGGNWYY
+909 SGAWVR
-924 ISESQMVYGGIYI
+924 S
-937 IDNRYYSF
+937 R
-945 ANNGVWLGYANPPQ
+945 

>member
-46 SDTDS
+46 SGDV
-51 ASDSIA
+51 SDNIA
-57 PYSEEVV
+57 PYSMEDT
-64 PNASYTSDVDALA
+64 PNISYTDDVDALA
-77 GTLRQQMVSR
+77 STLRQQMVSR

-126 GDYILWNCQRYTVG
+126 GDYILWNCQGYTVG

-156 TFTFTYLTDASQE
+156 TFTFTYLSDANQE
-169 AEVDQAVAN
+169 AQMDQTVAD
-178 LLKTL
+178 LLSSL
-183 DLSGKTDYQKIK
+183 DLSSKTDYQKIK

-253 VISGDSNGPHAWNI
+253 VISGDSGGPHAWNI

-348 GNDADVTTPATIA
+348 GTDADVTTPDTI
-361 DMPVIGI
+361 DGMPVIGI
-368 DKKAFFD
+368 DTNAFFD

-417 GSDYHIL
+417 GSDYPIL

-446 GILYDSAQYTVLCS
+446 GILYDSAQYAVLCS

-471 PENVQIINTH
+471 PETVQIINTH

-505 FESCVNLVSANIPRS
+505 FESCVNL
-520 LGGMGIGLYAFEN
+520 
-533 TSLQSLFI
+533 
-541 PKEIEDI
+541 
-548 YITGYQFAH
+548 
-557 KALQEIKVE
+557 
-566 KGNPNYKV
+566 
-574 IDGALIYED
+574 
-583 YEGKTLVMYASGSKQ
+583 
-598 TSYTLPNSITFLDVK
+598 
-613 AFDGAENL
+613 

-635 NCFQGCTGLKELTIP
+635 NCFQRCTGLKELTIP

-655 IDSDAFKN
+655 IKSDAFKN

-685 NATNITDI
+685 NTTNITDI
-693 YYAGTQKKWEKI
+693 YYAGTQKKWEKV

-765 GWMETGWAAHDNKWY
+765 GWMETGWASHDNKWY

-793 KLGGSWYYLDP
+793 KLGGSWYYLASNG
-804 DKGYMYAD
+804 KMATGW
-812 TAFSLNDHIYGFNTD
+812 LNLNGSWYYLTSSGKMATGWLKIGGAWYYLASGGKMATGWLKLGNTWYYLNAN
-827 GTMYTGW
+827 GTMATNTW
-834 CYIPTGNYWL
+834 IGNSY
-844 YFDNNGAVNGWKSIG
+844 VNG
-859 GKWYFFNYDYRMI
+859 
-872 SDGWY
+872 
-877 NINGVE
+877 
-883 YYFLSS
+883 S
-889 GAMAD
+889 GA
-894 GWAKVNGEWYYCPGG
+894 WVR
-909 KEYNGWLSSGGNWYY
+909 S
-924 ISESQMVYGGIYI
+924 
-937 IDNRYYSF
+937 R
-945 ANNGVWLGYANPPQ
+945 

>member
-46 SDTDS
+46 SGDV
-51 ASDSIA
+51 SDNIA
-57 PYSEEVV
+57 PYSMEDT
-64 PNASYTSDVDALA
+64 PNISYTDDVDALA

-126 GDYILWNCQRYTVG
+126 GDYILWNCQGYTVG

-156 TFTFTYLTDASQE
+156 TFTFTYLSDADQE
-169 AEVDQAVAN
+169 AQMDQAVAD
-178 LLKTL
+178 LLSSL
-183 DLSGKTDYQKIK
+183 DLSSKTDYQKIK

-253 VISGDSNGPHAWNI
+253 VISGDSGGPHAWNI

-329 QDYEYKITNNG
+329 QDYAYKITNNG

-348 GNDADVTTPATIA
+348 GTDADVTTPDTI
-361 DMPVIGI
+361 DGMPVIGI
-368 DKKAFFD
+368 DTNAFFD

-417 GSDYHIL
+417 GSNYPIL

-446 GILYDSAQYTVLCS
+446 GILYDSAQYAVLCS

-471 PENVQIINTH
+471 PETVQIINTH

-505 FESCVNLVSANIPRS
+505 FESCVNL
-520 LGGMGIGLYAFEN
+520 
-533 TSLQSLFI
+533 
-541 PKEIEDI
+541 
-548 YITGYQFAH
+548 
-557 KALQEIKVE
+557 
-566 KGNPNYKV
+566 
-574 IDGALIYED
+574 
-583 YEGKTLVMYASGSKQ
+583 
-598 TSYTLPNSITFLDVK
+598 
-613 AFDGAENL
+613 

-655 IDSDAFKN
+655 IKSDAFKN

-693 YYAGTQKKWEKI
+693 YYAGTQKKWEKT
-705 QKNGAFNKIT
+705 QKNDAFNKIT

-793 KLGGSWYYLDP
+793 ELGGSWYYLDP

-812 TAFSLNDHIYGFNTD
+812 TAFLLNDHIYSFNTD

-834 CYIPTGNYWL
+834 LYIQTGNYWT

-859 GKWYFFNYDYRMI
+859 GKWYYFDTYMMVADRSLTI
-872 SDGWY
+872 K
-877 NINGVE
+877 GVE

-889 GAMAD
+889 GALAEGWIKRDGAWYYYSGGIRRTDWLSLNGSWYYLDSDGKMAT
-894 GWAKVNGEWYYCPGG
+894 GWLNLNGSWYYLASGGKMATGWLKLGNTWYYLNANGKMATNTWIGNSYVNG
-909 KEYNGWLSSGGNWYY
+909 SGAWVRS
-924 ISESQMVYGGIYI
+924 I
-937 IDNRYYSF
+937 
-945 ANNGVWLGYANPPQ
+945 

>member
-46 SDTDS
+46 SGDV
-51 ASDSIA
+51 SDNIA
-57 PYSEEVV
+57 PYSMEDT
-64 PNASYTSDVDALA
+64 PNISYTDDVDALA

-126 GDYILWNCQRYTVG
+126 GDYILWNCQGYTVG

-156 TFTFTYLTDASQE
+156 TFTFTYLSDADQE
-169 AEVDQAVAN
+169 AQMDQAVAD
-178 LLKTL
+178 LLSSL
-183 DLSGKTDYQKIK
+183 DLSSKTDYQKIK

-208 YDNLYDDS
+208 YDNLNDDS

-329 QDYEYKITNNG
+329 QDYAYKITNNG

-348 GNDADVTTPATIA
+348 GTDADVTTPDTI
-361 DMPVIGI
+361 DGMPVIGI
-368 DKKAFFD
+368 DTNAFFD

-417 GSDYHIL
+417 GSNYPIL

-446 GILYDSAQYTVLCS
+446 GILYDSAQYAVLCS

-471 PENVQIINTH
+471 PETVQIINTH

-505 FESCVNLVSANIPRS
+505 FESCVNL
-520 LGGMGIGLYAFEN
+520 
-533 TSLQSLFI
+533 
-541 PKEIEDI
+541 
-548 YITGYQFAH
+548 
-557 KALQEIKVE
+557 
-566 KGNPNYKV
+566 
-574 IDGALIYED
+574 
-583 YEGKTLVMYASGSKQ
+583 
-598 TSYTLPNSITFLDVK
+598 
-613 AFDGAENL
+613 

-655 IDSDAFKN
+655 IKSDAFKN

-693 YYAGTQKKWEKI
+693 YYAGTQKKWEKT
-705 QKNGAFNKIT
+705 QKNDAFNKIT

-793 KLGGSWYYLDP
+793 ELGGSWYYLDP

-812 TAFSLNDHIYGFNTD
+812 TAFLLNDHIYSFNTD

-834 CYIPTGNYWL
+834 LYIQTGNYWT

-859 GKWYFFNYDYRMI
+859 GKWYYFDTYMMVADRSLTI
-872 SDGWY
+872 K
-877 NINGVE
+877 GVE

-889 GAMAD
+889 GALAEGWIKRDGAWYYYSGGIRRTDWLSLNSSWYYLDSDGKMAT
-894 GWAKVNGEWYYCPGG
+894 GWLNLNGSWYYLASGGKMATGWLKLGNTWYYLNANGKMATNTWIGNSYVNG
-909 KEYNGWLSSGGNWYY
+909 SGAWVR
-924 ISESQMVYGGIYI
+924 S
-937 IDNRYYSF
+937 R
-945 ANNGVWLGYANPPQ
+945 

>member
-46 SDTDS
+46 SGDV
-51 ASDSIA
+51 SDNIA
-57 PYSEEVV
+57 PYSMEDT
-64 PNASYTSDVDALA
+64 PNISYTDDVDALA
-77 GTLRQQMVSR
+77 STLRQQMVSR

-126 GDYILWNCQRYTVG
+126 GDYILWNCQGYTVG

-156 TFTFTYLTDASQE
+156 TFTFTYLSDADQE
-169 AEVDQAVAN
+169 AQMDQTVAD
-178 LLKTL
+178 LLSSL
-183 DLSGKTDYQKIK
+183 DLSSKTDYQKIK

-253 VISGDSNGPHAWNI
+253 VISGDSGGPHAWNI

-348 GNDADVTTPATIA
+348 GTDADVTTPDTI
-361 DMPVIGI
+361 DGMPVIGI
-368 DKKAFFD
+368 DTNAFFD

-417 GSDYHIL
+417 GSDYPIL

-446 GILYDSAQYTVLCS
+446 GILYDSAQYAVLCS

-471 PENVQIINTH
+471 PETVQIINTH

-505 FESCVNLVSANIPRS
+505 FESCVNL
-520 LGGMGIGLYAFEN
+520 
-533 TSLQSLFI
+533 
-541 PKEIEDI
+541 
-548 YITGYQFAH
+548 
-557 KALQEIKVE
+557 
-566 KGNPNYKV
+566 
-574 IDGALIYED
+574 
-583 YEGKTLVMYASGSKQ
+583 
-598 TSYTLPNSITFLDVK
+598 
-613 AFDGAENL
+613 

-635 NCFQGCTGLKELTIP
+635 NCFQRCTGLKELTIP

-655 IDSDAFKN
+655 IKSDAFKN

-693 YYAGTQKKWEKI
+693 YYAGTQKKWKKV

-759 YGFDAS
+759 YGFDAY
-765 GWMETGWAAHDNKWY
+765 GWMETGWASHDNKWY

-793 KLGGSWYYLDP
+793 KLGGSWYYLASNG
-804 DKGYMYAD
+804 KMA
-812 TAFSLNDHIYGFNTD
+812 
-827 GTMYTGW
+827 TGW
-834 CYIPTGNYWL
+834 LNLNGSWYYLTSSGKMATGWQKIGGAWYYLASGGKMATGWL
-844 YFDNNGAVNGWKSIG
+844 KLGNTWYYLNANGKMATNTWIGNSYVNG
-859 GKWYFFNYDYRMI
+859 
-872 SDGWY
+872 
-877 NINGVE
+877 
-883 YYFLSS
+883 S
-889 GAMAD
+889 GA
-894 GWAKVNGEWYYCPGG
+894 WVR
-909 KEYNGWLSSGGNWYY
+909 S
-924 ISESQMVYGGIYI
+924 
-937 IDNRYYSF
+937 R
-945 ANNGVWLGYANPPQ
+945 

>member
-13 AMLILLFGMTANAQS
+13 AMLVLLFGMTANAQS

-46 SDTDS
+46 SGDV
-51 ASDSIA
+51 SDNIA
-57 PYSEEVV
+57 PYSMEDT
-64 PNASYTSDVDALA
+64 PNISYTDDVDALA

-126 GDYILWNCQRYTVG
+126 GDYILWNCQGYTVG

-156 TFTFTYLTDASQE
+156 TFTFTYLSDADQE
-169 AEVDQAVAN
+169 AQMDQAVAD
-178 LLKTL
+178 LLSSL
-183 DLSGKTDYQKIK
+183 NLSGKTDYQKIK

-253 VISGDSNGPHAWNI
+253 VISGDSSGPHAWNI

-417 GSDYHIL
+417 GSNYPIL

-446 GILYDSAQYTVLCS
+446 GILYDSAQYAVLCS

-471 PENVQIINTH
+471 PETVQIINTH

-505 FESCVNLVSANIPRS
+505 FESCVNL
-520 LGGMGIGLYAFEN
+520 
-533 TSLQSLFI
+533 
-541 PKEIEDI
+541 
-548 YITGYQFAH
+548 
-557 KALQEIKVE
+557 
-566 KGNPNYKV
+566 
-574 IDGALIYED
+574 
-583 YEGKTLVMYASGSKQ
+583 
-598 TSYTLPNSITFLDVK
+598 
-613 AFDGAENL
+613 

-655 IDSDAFKN
+655 IKSDAFKN

-693 YYAGTQKKWEKI
+693 YYAGTQKKWEKT
-705 QKNGAFNKIT
+705 QKNDAFNKIT

-793 KLGGSWYYLDP
+793 ELGGSWYYLDP

-812 TAFSLNDHIYGFNTD
+812 TAFLLNDHIYSFNTD

-834 CYIPTGNYWL
+834 LYIQTGNYWT

-859 GKWYFFNYDYRMI
+859 GKWYYFDTYMMVADRSLTI
-872 SDGWY
+872 K
-877 NINGVE
+877 GVE

-889 GAMAD
+889 GALAEGWIKRDGAWYYYSGGIRRTDWLSLNGSWYYLDSDGKMAT
-894 GWAKVNGEWYYCPGG
+894 GWLNLNGSWYYLASGGKMATGWLKLGNTWYYLNANGKMATNTWIGNSYVNG
-909 KEYNGWLSSGGNWYY
+909 SGAWVR
-924 ISESQMVYGGIYI
+924 S
-937 IDNRYYSF
+937 R
-945 ANNGVWLGYANPPQ
+945 